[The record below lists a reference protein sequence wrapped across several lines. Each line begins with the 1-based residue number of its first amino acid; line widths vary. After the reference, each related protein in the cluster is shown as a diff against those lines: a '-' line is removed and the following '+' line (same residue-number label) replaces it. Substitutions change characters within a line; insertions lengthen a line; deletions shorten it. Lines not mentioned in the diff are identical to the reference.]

1 MDSYDAPDI
10 DDEED
15 MYDRQEVSGD
25 GVCVGREK
33 GWEGGGEAVC
43 V

>member
-15 MYDRQEVSGD
+15 MYDRQEVG
-25 GVCVGREK
+25 GVEGIIVCV
-33 GWEGGGEAVC
+33 
-43 V
+43 

>member
-15 MYDRQEVSGD
+15 MYDRQEVSGVED
-25 GVCVGREK
+25 RILLSVWEAGRVCV
-33 GWEGGGEAVC
+33 
-43 V
+43 